1 MKSIQTISC
10 PLIRLPFIALCILS
24 LSLVGCGSDDDNA
37 TSALACILLLP
48 ICLLA
53 GKSASQPDD
62 SEFVSMPDNLR
73 VDYDDSNIAGS
84 TFHLSWD
91 MPPENVKYDRY
102 EITRNGATIAIVNET
117 SYSDTGVNDNS
128 EYCYSVVAI
137 DENGNRLSASRP
149 VCKTTSWKITR
160 IANAGKLISLDLDSS
175 DHAYIWQVES
185 NDNKSDYK
193 KWLLSTNQ
201 SGQWNQ
207 VSNPIDK
214 DTGRQS
220 PVIDD
225 SYSFQQTFVDSGKIN
240 YIKNRSG
247 YWKNELVPY
256 WLYTTDTAGA
266 VSLIDNGS
274 DDPQACIS
282 YPEAESL
289 GYASKVANK
298 WVFQELAVVTSH
310 GCQLALD
317 SSGSAHIS
325 YVDSNNG
332 YLMHMTNASGVWDA
346 QIVDDGN
353 IYPHHSITLAYVDN
367 VYIAYYDAVSG
378 ELRVADNATG
388 VWFRQSLGVPSG
400 SLYSPAMVSDSA
412 GRQHLAYQDES
423 SLKYATNISGTW
435 QIYTIDGQ
443 DLINSFDIVIDSL
456 DKVHIAYGWGAKDSQ
471 NITYLTNR

>member
-1 MKSIQTISC
+1 MKSIQIVSR
-10 PLIRLPFIALCILS
+10 PLIRFPIIALCILS
-24 LSLVGCGSDDDNA
+24 LSLVGCDNDDDNA
-37 TSALACILLLP
+37 ASALACILLLP
-48 ICLLA
+48 LCLAA
-53 GKSASQPDD
+53 GKSASQTDD
-62 SEFVSMPDNLR
+62 SEFVSMRDNLR
-73 VDYDDSNIAGS
+73 VDFDDSNIDGP

-91 MPPENVKYDRY
+91 LPSENVEYGRY
-102 EITRNGATIAIVNET
+102 EITRNGATIAIVNE
-117 SYSDTGVNDNS
+117 SGYSDTGLKGDS

-137 DENGNRLSASRP
+137 DENGYRFPPSRT
-149 VCKTTSWKITR
+149 VCKTTSWKIIR
-160 IANAGKLISLDLDSS
+160 IANAGNLISLDLDSS

-185 NDNKSDYK
+185 SDSKNDYK

-225 SYSFQQTFVDSGKIN
+225 SYSFQQSFVDSGKLN
-240 YIKNRSG
+240 YIKNPSG
-247 YWKNELVPY
+247 YWTNELVPY
-256 WLYTTDTAGA
+256 WLYTTDIAGT
-266 VSLIDNGS
+266 VSLIDNG
-274 DDPQACIS
+274 DDNPQACIS
-282 YPEAESL
+282 YPEAEYLS
-289 GYASKVANK
+289 YASKVANI
-298 WVFQELAVVTSH
+298 WDFQELAVVTSH

-332 YLMHMTNASGVWDA
+332 YLMHMTNASGVWDV

-353 IYPHHSITLAYVDN
+353 IYPHHSITLAFTDN

-388 VWFRQSLGVPSG
+388 VWSRQSLGVPSG

-412 GRQHLAYQDES
+412 GRQHLAYQDVS

-443 DLINSFDIVIDSL
+443 NLISSFDIVIDSL
-456 DKVHIAYGWGAKDSQ
+456 DKVHIAYSSGERDNQ